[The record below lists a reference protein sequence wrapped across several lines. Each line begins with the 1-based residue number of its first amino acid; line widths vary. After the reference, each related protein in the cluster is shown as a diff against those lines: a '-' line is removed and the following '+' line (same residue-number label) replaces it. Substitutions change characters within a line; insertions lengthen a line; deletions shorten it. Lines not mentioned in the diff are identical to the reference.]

1 MRYTL
6 DSMLPEQA
14 FRKLGK
20 HLQTLEGG
28 SQPSPTPT
36 NTTVQNTN
44 IPEYAQPY
52 VENMLGAAQS
62 QMYNQNADGTLGS
75 LQAYKPYST
84 NPSDYVAGFSPMQNQ
99 AMQGTAGLQTPGQ
112 FGQASGL
119 AGASG
124 LGSLSMAG
132 QLANTGNQYNQM
144 ATNPDATQ
152 AFMNPY
158 IQSSLDPQLAEIR
171 RQYGITGTQE
181 QGQATQAGAMGGSR
195 EALMASENQ
204 RNMGTAQNQAIA
216 QGYNNAFQAAQQA
229 QQFGANLG
237 LQGGQAAL
245 QGLGQAS
252 TAAGQLGQLGTAQL
266 GAQQNIL
273 GAQNTMGQQ
282 QQTQQQNIM
291 NQGIQNYATAQQ
303 YPLMELGT
311 MSNLLRGLPMQA
323 TTTQQ
328 YQATPSALTTGL
340 GTMGALGSLAMA
352 APKAEGGVIKSYAKG
367 GIASYDVGG
376 AIKTDIARMSN
387 EELQKT
393 AQTSQSA
400 TIRGEAKAEL
410 SNRAQGELP
419 ELAGGGIIAFK
430 EPTKENNQSL
440 VTDPEGSK
448 TKADYGS
455 FLGDVGAVADKLNPT
470 IELADEVKNI
480 AGRVGRG
487 AGVVNQGML
496 GAARLTKEGL
506 DALLSHGG
514 YEAPVPVAKPAAAAT
529 GIEQAAPDAAAT
541 PQYTKEQQAADT
553 ATAQALLGSP
563 QGAIPTID
571 GGKVPQYK
579 STTEAEVNAAS
590 PWAQKILEKGV
601 PEGQK
606 EQTQDEYIKEKMDFV
621 AKSSTNP
628 DTQKIIDQY
637 KDKID
642 GAKTAADQNFWL
654 HASAGF
660 AKMATLTGPTLAAA
674 MSALGDE
681 IPKYVTDKNMQEKL
695 LTENQRAM
703 YEITQAELARKNN
716 DYVAFK
722 VHNDNAK
729 KIALEGFY
737 KAAEEHDRTEKMIR
751 DERKTK
757 YEGEVNMYGHKLS
770 AATQLATTQM
780 SVNKPTELAQKAQI
794 YATNPVLA
802 DKMFGTSSKEEAL
815 ALKQYSANLVNA
827 TAMFKLSMPD
837 DPEGAI
843 AQAQAAAANGLSPQY
858 KKLLG
863 IADVPVDKKSSK
875 IGAPVNKGSTGSYGF

>member
-144 ATNPDATQ
+144 ATNPNATQ
-152 AFMNPY
+152 AYMNPY
-158 IQSSLDPQLAEIR
+158 LSASLDPQLAEIR

-216 QGYNNAFQAAQQA
+216 QGYNNAFQAAQKA

-529 GIEQAAPDAAAT
+529 GIEQAAVDTTAKPEVAAKPAWT
-541 PQYTKEQQAADT
+541 EEQLGNILKDG
-553 ATAQALLGSP
+553 ATAP
-563 QGAIPTID
+563 AISAKRPE
-571 GGKVPQYK
+571 YK
-579 STTEAEVNAAS
+579 SVTESEIAAAS

-674 MSALGDE
+674 MAALGDE

-737 KAAEEHDRTEKMIR
+737 KASEEHDRIAKRMQEERTQQFQGDVKMR
-751 DERKTK
+751 DTD
-757 YEGEVNMYGHKLS
+757 VTAAS
-770 AATQLATTQM
+770 ARAQL
-780 SVNKPTELAQKAQI
+780 NKPSDFTLMQRAFNANPEAFSEMMNAKSGLGTKGDIKAR
-794 YATNPVLA
+794 A
-802 DKMFGTSSKEEAL
+802 D
-815 ALKQYSANLVNA
+815 ALKQADTLYKDYLAGKNTVA
-827 TAMFKLSMPD
+827 
-837 DPEGAI
+837 PEGLSREDFL
-843 AQAQAAAANGLSPQY
+843 AQYGGVGS
-858 KKLLG
+858 
-863 IADVPVDKKSSK
+863 
-875 IGAPVNKGSTGSYGF
+875 GSTMPAGATFVGSRAK

>member
-28 SQPSPTPT
+28 SPSTPPPS

-52 VENMLGAAQS
+52 VENMLGAAQT
-62 QMYNQNADGTLGS
+62 QMYDKNADGTLGS

-124 LGSLSMAG
+124 MGSLSMAG
-132 QLANTGNQYNQM
+132 NLANTGNQYNQM
-144 ATNPDATQ
+144 ATNPYATQ

-158 IQSSLDPQLAEIR
+158 VQASLTPQLEEMR
-171 RQYGITGTQE
+171 RQYGITGTQ
-181 QGQATQAGAMGGSR
+181 QMGNATKQGAMGGSR
-195 EALMASENQ
+195 EALMAAENQ
-204 RNMGTAQNQAIA
+204 RNMGTAMNQAIGT
-216 QGYNNAFQAAQQA
+216 GYNNAFQAAQQA
-229 QQFGANLG
+229 QQYGANLG

-252 TAAGQLGQLGTAQL
+252 TAAGQLGQLGTQQL

-291 NQGIQNYATAQQ
+291 NQAIQNYATAQQ
-303 YPLMELGT
+303 YPLMQLGT
-311 MSNLLRGLPMQA
+311 MSNLLRGLPMQS
-323 TTTQQ
+323 TSTQQ

-352 APKAEGGVIKSYAKG
+352 APKAEGGVIKGYAKG
-367 GIASYDVGG
+367 GITSFDVGG
-376 AIKTDIARMSN
+376 SVRAEIAGLPTKSLIQILNTTQSPTIKA
-387 EELQKT
+387 E
-393 AQTSQSA
+393 AQ
-400 TIRGEAKAEL
+400 AEL
-410 SNRAQGELP
+410 SDRAQGGLP
-419 ELAGGGIIAFK
+419 EMAGGGIIAFK
-430 EPTKENNQSL
+430 AGDVVDATKSFVDPFGSETGQTGAQALGVPEAVGGAWDRLKEGAWKSVWANNQPKEYA
-440 VTDPEGSK
+440 PEIVPSK
-448 TKADYGS
+448 QAS
-455 FLGDVGAVADKLNPT
+455 A
-470 IELADEVKNI
+470 
-480 AGRVGRG
+480 
-487 AGVVNQGML
+487 
-496 GAARLTKEGL
+496 
-506 DALLSHGG
+506 
-514 YEAPVPVAKPAAAAT
+514 EAK
-529 GIEQAAPDAAAT
+529 GIEQAAIDAAAKPEVAAKPAWT
-541 PQYTKEQQAADT
+541 EEQ
-553 ATAQALLGSP
+553 LGSIA
-563 QGAIPTID
+563 QGSGAGAAPTA
-571 GGKVPQYK
+571 GKRPEYK
-579 STTEAEVNAAS
+579 SVTEAEITAAS
-590 PWAQKILEKGV
+590 PWSQKILAAGV

-606 EQTQDEYIKEKMDFV
+606 EQTQAEYVKEKMDFV

-660 AKMATLTGPTLAAA
+660 AKMATLSGPTLAAA
-674 MSALGDE
+674 MAALGDE
-681 IPKYVTDKNMQEKL
+681 IPKYVTDKTMQEKL

-716 DYVAFK
+716 DYAAFK

-729 KIALEGFY
+729 KTALELFL
-737 KAAEEHDRTEKMIR
+737 KASEEHDRTAKMMQEERTQQFQGDVKMR
-751 DERKTK
+751 DTD
-757 YEGEVNMYGHKLS
+757 VTAAS
-770 AATQLATTQM
+770 ARAQL
-780 SVNKPTELAQKAQI
+780 NKPSEFTLMQRAFTANPDAFAEMFGAKSGLGTKAEQKA
-794 YATNPVLA
+794 TA
-802 DKMFGTSSKEEAL
+802 D
-815 ALKQYSANLVNA
+815 ALKQANKLYADYLGGKNISAPEGLSREAFLAQYGGVGSANTL
-827 TAMFKLSMPD
+827 
-837 DPEGAI
+837 PEGA
-843 AQAQAAAANGLSPQY
+843 AF
-858 KKLLG
+858 
-863 IADVPVDKKSSK
+863 V
-875 IGAPVNKGSTGSYGF
+875 GSRAK